1 MRHCTDLLA
10 SLLHGL
16 QFTEARG
23 RGACADQGPSM
34 APPKLP
40 AIAGRQGGLDRSA
53 SQPRIEAKH
62 RLQVPDFRRGDISD
76 SLQEIGQLSRT
87 IIGPGGVSKSVR
99 ALTKSASTPELRT
112 GPLKASDAARR
123 VMLFGAPLQL
133 EGSATASVSDSAQM
147 SFSELGGGA
156 YPPSTTCARP
166 PQELPPEVPAMQE
179 DTLDY
184 MKPAEE
190 AHYNFR
196 NLPLEIFDH
205 AEDFEVKTPQ
215 EWMAE
220 VQKDDSR
227 PQACVV
233 HYKAKKW
240 IMAPCWVLRY
250 EEAIN
255 RYIVEMED
263 ASQKK
268 VKRLS
273 LRFNAEDPANFERRV
288 ETCRGR
294 KAWCELQEAFIDYIE
309 HKDDK
314 LVTPFSRSMKE
325 FFIRSCLEKC
335 SLDEPNS
342 HASTIRELMAEVE
355 ANYMLSMKLFNVK
368 VELIPLMSTKE
379 AYLPDELNTFSLKFA
394 PVMQSFL
401 PSPCPESGLVEHA
414 RPEMRVQQLVAEMQ
428 QMPLLGSSIF
438 AITCQVWRRYINEVA
453 RMELVDTTRVGG
465 VDVTRQRKLIK
476 KADSIIF
483 EPQDMFEH
491 QKSHI
496 ERITNH
502 LKRGW
507 RDYIIAE
514 VLDKLSDDYN
524 FFSDD
529 TEKHMQSPLHAL
541 LRKLD
546 LIINSQLRWFV
557 QNSMESWC
565 NFLNTFVPDPKTK
578 RPTPLI
584 YLDLEADNDEIYLE
598 PEPQDFLNEFESML
612 RDATK
617 SISIVKTMEAELM
630 PFTNIEEK
638 VLYTPECSPDGD
650 DVEYQP
656 PGMSDLVYGSA
667 GGGQAW
673 PQALTSAVTS
683 RSASLLSR
691 RSLPRPVSAASAPR
705 ARRFRTMARARQLG
719 GPWPSAGI
727 QMPDVPLGSANVD
740 EIREKLLAKAVAAGR
755 LPPSAAE
762 AGVRRTSL
770 PPVYDGHSDEVRAA
784 VEAGLPADAA
794 AQLAQLAATRRA
806 EKEQRAQE
814 LQKLAKQAEQ
824 IQAALAQGIPKVQA
838 ELPSAP
844 ELESQAERLRKVWE
858 AQQKV
863 EADLQ
868 DLIRGSAEQMG
879 KGKGKA
885 FGKWPGKG
893 AATFAGE
900 QTAFQPPQQ
909 MQASPGRP
917 LARPSIA
924 RQKGTRPSMAGRQ
937 LAPSN
942 FRRGLVPFLLL
953 IAREKLGQRHV
964 PMAMPEEPRVDASRA
979 DAWHA
984 AAEEHPVEAPAQA
997 ESQRTE
1003 PGGVEAA
1010 ASSRVPSVP
1019 AAGGGFVTGAPSAAT
1034 HATSAALY
1042 PIDSEMTVSD
1052 DRGAEAPAEAG
1063 GAAPADTGAGVSAP
1077 TGHTEETPGPPGLRG
1092 STSSKQTRFDAEPPE
1107 QHAISTEQPA
1117 APPAEEKEVAKKPSR
1132 ARKSWFGGGR

>member
-1 MRHCTDLLA
+1 MAAGVDFRSNFQKRFAALQEKLA
-10 SLLHGL
+10 QAS
-16 QFTEARG
+16 ERSE
-23 RGACADQGPSM
+23 RSSGA
-34 APPKLP
+34 K
-40 AIAGRQGGLDRSA
+40 
-53 SQPRIEAKH
+53 
-62 RLQVPDFRRGDISD
+62 VPDHGSG
-76 SLQEIGQLSRT
+76 E
-87 IIGPGGVSKSVR
+87 
-99 ALTKSASTPELRT
+99 
-112 GPLKASDAARR
+112 AA
-123 VMLFGAPLQL
+123 
-133 EGSATASVSDSAQM
+133 
-147 SFSELGGGA
+147 
-156 YPPSTTCARP
+156 
-166 PQELPPEVPAMQE
+166 
-179 DTLDY
+179 
-184 MKPAEE
+184 
-190 AHYNFR
+190 
-196 NLPLEIFDH
+196 
-205 AEDFEVKTPQ
+205 
-215 EWMAE
+215 
-220 VQKDDSR
+220 
-227 PQACVV
+227 
-233 HYKAKKW
+233 
-240 IMAPCWVLRY
+240 
-250 EEAIN
+250 
-255 RYIVEMED
+255 
-263 ASQKK
+263 
-268 VKRLS
+268 
-273 LRFNAEDPANFERRV
+273 
-288 ETCRGR
+288 
-294 KAWCELQEAFIDYIE
+294 
-309 HKDDK
+309 
-314 LVTPFSRSMKE
+314 
-325 FFIRSCLEKC
+325 
-335 SLDEPNS
+335 
-342 HASTIRELMAEVE
+342 
-355 ANYMLSMKLFNVK
+355 
-368 VELIPLMSTKE
+368 
-379 AYLPDELNTFSLKFA
+379 
-394 PVMQSFL
+394 
-401 PSPCPESGLVEHA
+401 
-414 RPEMRVQQLVAEMQ
+414 
-428 QMPLLGSSIF
+428 
-438 AITCQVWRRYINEVA
+438 
-453 RMELVDTTRVGG
+453 
-465 VDVTRQRKLIK
+465 
-476 KADSIIF
+476 
-483 EPQDMFEH
+483 
-491 QKSHI
+491 
-496 ERITNH
+496 
-502 LKRGW
+502 
-507 RDYIIAE
+507 
-514 VLDKLSDDYN
+514 
-524 FFSDD
+524 
-529 TEKHMQSPLHAL
+529 
-541 LRKLD
+541 
-546 LIINSQLRWFV
+546 
-557 QNSMESWC
+557 
-565 NFLNTFVPDPKTK
+565 
-578 RPTPLI
+578 
-584 YLDLEADNDEIYLE
+584 
-598 PEPQDFLNEFESML
+598 
-612 RDATK
+612 
-617 SISIVKTMEAELM
+617 
-630 PFTNIEEK
+630 
-638 VLYTPECSPDGD
+638 
-650 DVEYQP
+650 
-656 PGMSDLVYGSA
+656 
-667 GGGQAW
+667 
-673 PQALTSAVTS
+673 
-683 RSASLLSR
+683 
-691 RSLPRPVSAASAPR
+691 
-705 ARRFRTMARARQLG
+705 
-719 GPWPSAGI
+719 
-727 QMPDVPLGSANVD
+727 LGSANVD

-942 FRRGLVPFLLL
+942 FRSPAELQALAAAQGRPPAGQ
-953 IAREKLGQRHV
+953 ELGQRHV

>member
-1 MRHCTDLLA
+1 
-10 SLLHGL
+10 
-16 QFTEARG
+16 
-23 RGACADQGPSM
+23 
-34 APPKLP
+34 
-40 AIAGRQGGLDRSA
+40 
-53 SQPRIEAKH
+53 
-62 RLQVPDFRRGDISD
+62 
-76 SLQEIGQLSRT
+76 
-87 IIGPGGVSKSVR
+87 
-99 ALTKSASTPELRT
+99 
-112 GPLKASDAARR
+112 
-123 VMLFGAPLQL
+123 MLFGAPLQL

-220 VQKDDSR
+220 VQKDDRR

-342 HASTIRELMAEVE
+342 HASTIRELMAEVD

-379 AYLPDELNTFSLKFA
+379 AYLPDESNTFSLKFA

-414 RPEMRVQQLVAEMQ
+414 RPEMRVQQLVAEMR

-584 YLDLEADNDEIYLE
+584 YLDIEADNDEIYLE

-656 PGMSDLVYGSA
+656 WPGMATGVDFRSNFQKRFAALQEKLAQASERSERSA
-667 GGGQAW
+667 GAKDPDHGSGEA
-673 PQALTSAVTS
+673 AL
-683 RSASLLSR
+683 RS
-691 RSLPRPVSAASAPR
+691 
-705 ARRFRTMARARQLG
+705 T
-719 GPWPSAGI
+719 
-727 QMPDVPLGSANVD
+727 NVD
-740 EIREKLLAKAVAAGR
+740 EVREKLLAKAVAAGR
-755 LPPSAAE
+755 LPSSAAE

-770 PPVYDGHSDEVRAA
+770 PLVYDGHSDEVRAA
-784 VEAGLPADAA
+784 VEEAGLPADAA
-794 AQLAQLAATRRA
+794 AQLSQLAAMRRA
-806 EKEQRAQE
+806 EKEQRAEE

-824 IQAALAQGIPKVQA
+824 IQAALAQGIPKVP

-885 FGKWPGKG
+885 SGKWPGKG

-900 QTAFQPPQQ
+900 QTAFLPPQQ
-909 MQASPGRP
+909 LQASPGRP
-917 LARPSIA
+917 LA
-924 RQKGTRPSMAGRQ
+924 RPSMAGRQ

-942 FRRGLVPFLLL
+942 FRSPAELQALAAAQGRPPAGQ
-953 IAREKLGQRHV
+953 EQGQRHM

-984 AAEEHPVEAPAQA
+984 AAE
-997 ESQRTE
+997 
-1003 PGGVEAA
+1003 
-1010 ASSRVPSVP
+1010 
-1019 AAGGGFVTGAPSAAT
+1019 
-1034 HATSAALY
+1034 
-1042 PIDSEMTVSD
+1042 
-1052 DRGAEAPAEAG
+1052 
-1063 GAAPADTGAGVSAP
+1063 
-1077 TGHTEETPGPPGLRG
+1077 
-1092 STSSKQTRFDAEPPE
+1092 
-1107 QHAISTEQPA
+1107 
-1117 APPAEEKEVAKKPSR
+1117 
-1132 ARKSWFGGGR
+1132 